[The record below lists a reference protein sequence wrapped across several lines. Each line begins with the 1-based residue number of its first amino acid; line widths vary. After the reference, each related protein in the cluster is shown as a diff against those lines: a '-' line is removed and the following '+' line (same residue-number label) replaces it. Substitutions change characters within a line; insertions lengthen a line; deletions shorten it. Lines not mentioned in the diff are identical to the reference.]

1 MVVSVKLQEH
11 LQEYQERSPF
21 RLPHSEFG

>member
-21 RLPHSEFG
+21 RLAS